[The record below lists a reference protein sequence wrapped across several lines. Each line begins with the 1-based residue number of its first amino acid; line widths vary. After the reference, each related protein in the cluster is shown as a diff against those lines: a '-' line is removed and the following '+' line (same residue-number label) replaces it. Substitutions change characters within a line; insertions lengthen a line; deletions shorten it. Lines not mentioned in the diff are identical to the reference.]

1 MKKIWTVRRDAEAV
15 SPVIATILMVAI
27 TVVLAAVLYVMVLG
41 FGGNTNVAPTLDL
54 SRSNFQNGY
63 KMTCTAP
70 TEDVGWGDVTIQLNG
85 ISWSNFTATDLTT
98 TTGDAA
104 EWTYGSGRSV
114 NGVSVWLNITDVGGN
129 GKINGGDFFTMT
141 YGGVGWTSGTDYA
154 VTMLYGDDVMGTEDW
169 TG

>member
-54 SRSNFQNGY
+54 SRTNYANGY

-70 TEDVGWGDVTIQLNG
+70 TEDVAWADVTVQLNG
-85 ISWSNFTATDLTT
+85 ISWANFTSEDLTT
-98 TTGDAA
+98 TT
-104 EWTYGSGRSV
+104 
-114 NGVSVWLNITDVGGN
+114 
-129 GKINGGDFFTMT
+129 
-141 YGGVGWTSGTDYA
+141 
-154 VTMLYGDDVMGTEDW
+154 
-169 TG
+169 